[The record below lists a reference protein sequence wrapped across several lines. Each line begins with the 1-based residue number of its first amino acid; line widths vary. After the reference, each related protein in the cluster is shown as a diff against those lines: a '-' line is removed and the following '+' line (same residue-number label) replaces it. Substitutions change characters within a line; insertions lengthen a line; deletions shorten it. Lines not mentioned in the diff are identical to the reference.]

1 MKIKALTL
9 SIALGVT
16 AIGGVV
22 STAPVRASGIPVLD
36 VANLM
41 NAIQQYTQMVEQLA
55 QLQAQLQQ
63 AKQQYESLTG
73 NRGLG
78 GIMPENYTSAVPRNW
93 QETLAAM
100 EGGGSIGSL
109 ATSIAEQASQLDDE
123 HFNGVLD
130 EVTASLRSNLEHD
143 ASAQALNAQIYDNS
157 GDRFERLQGLMGEI
171 NSAQDM
177 KAIGDLQPRLQ
188 VETGMLTNEL
198 IKLQAMNA
206 MIAKRDSI
214 QESAAIQSGFRLR
227 AGGY

>member
-16 AIGGVV
+16 AAGGVV

-73 NRGLG
+73 SRGLG
-78 GIMPENYTSAVPRNW
+78 GIMPENYTGAVPRNW

-100 EGGGSIGSL
+100 EGGGSVGSL

-171 NSAQDM
+171 NSTQDM
-177 KAIGDLQPRLQ
+177 KAIGDLQARLQ

-214 QESAAIQSGFRLR
+214 QESQAIQDSFRLR
-227 AGGY
+227 AGSY

>member
-16 AIGGVV
+16 AMGGVV
-22 STAPVRASGIPVLD
+22 STAPVQASGIPVLD

-41 NAIQQYTQMVEQLA
+41 NAIQQYTQMVEQLT

-73 NRGLG
+73 SRGLG
-78 GIMPENYTSAVPRNW
+78 GIMPENYTGAVPRNW
-93 QETLAAM
+93 QETLAAI
-100 EGGGSIGSL
+100 EGGGSVGSL

-177 KAIGDLQPRLQ
+177 KAIADLQARLQ

>member
-9 SIALGVT
+9 TVALGVT
-16 AIGGVV
+16 AIGGIT
-22 STAPVRASGIPVLD
+22 SAMPVRASGIPVLD

-73 NRGLG
+73 SRGIG
-78 GIMPENYTSAVPRNW
+78 GIMSENYTGAVPRNW

-100 EGGGSIGSL
+100 EGGGSIGNL
-109 ATSIAEQASQLDDE
+109 ATSIAEHASQLDDE
-123 HFNGVLD
+123 HFNDVLD
-130 EVTASLRSNLEHD
+130 EVTASLRTNLERD

-177 KAIGDLQPRLQ
+177 KAIGDLQARLQ

-214 QESAAIQSGFRLR
+214 QESEAIQSSFRLR

>member
-1 MKIKALTL
+1 MKIKALVL
-9 SIALGVT
+9 SVALVTT

-22 STAPVRASGIPVLD
+22 STMPARASGIPVLD

-73 NRGLG
+73 SRGLG
-78 GIMPENYTSAVPRNW
+78 SIMSENYTSAVPRNW

-100 EGGGSIGSL
+100 EDGGSIGSL

-123 HFNGVLD
+123 HFNDVLD
-130 EVTASLRSNLEHD
+130 EVTASLRTNLEND

-177 KAIGDLQPRLQ
+177 KAIADLQARLQ
-188 VETGMLTNEL
+188 VESGMLTNEL

-214 QESAAIQSGFRLR
+214 EENEAIQSSFRLR

>member
-78 GIMPENYTSAVPRNW
+78 GIMPENYTSTVPRNW

-177 KAIGDLQPRLQ
+177 KAIGDLQARLQ

>member
-1 MKIKALTL
+1 MKIKTLALL
-9 SIALGVT
+9 VALGVT
-16 AIGGVV
+16 AIGGIT
-22 STAPVRASGIPVLD
+22 STMPARASGIPVLD

-73 NRGLG
+73 SRGLG
-78 GIMPENYTSAVPRNW
+78 GIMYENYTGAVPRNW

-100 EGGGSIGSL
+100 EGGGSVGSL
-109 ATSIAEQASQLDDE
+109 ATSIAEHASQLDDE
-123 HFNGVLD
+123 HFNDVLD
-130 EVTASLRSNLEHD
+130 EVTASLRTNLEHD
-143 ASAQALNAQIYDNS
+143 AAAQALNAQVYDNS
-157 GDRFERLQGLMGEI
+157 GNRFERLQSLMGEI

-177 KAIGDLQPRLQ
+177 KAIADLQARLQ
-188 VETGMLTNEL
+188 VEIGMLTNEL

-214 QESAAIQSGFRLR
+214 QESETIQSSFRLR
-227 AGGY
+227 AGSY